1 MIVVDKK
8 YCMSSFLMFR
18 CIADKNKTFTEGI
31 IPKRFEP
38 DKNRLP
44 IKTSNDIDQAISH
57 ILSGKV
63 DEKTGIMLSGGID
76 SAILATYMPAGTKAY
91 TLKCI
96 APGAIDETV
105 KAKEF
110 ADTCNLEHKIV
121 EVKWEDYL
129 ELSPLLMKHKG
140 APIHSIEPQ
149 IYKAALQAKEDGLEK
164 LVFGESADAIFG
176 GLDGLLSKDWLFD
189 DFVNRYSYVQPQ
201 IVLKQPMLI
210 LDPFRRFQVGEYLDA
225 YKFISEF
232 FYLESVSSYTNACSL
247 AGIEF
252 VAPYVKMKLD
262 IPLNLNR
269 IRSGDSKYLIRE
281 LFKELFPSHVMAP
294 KTPMPRPMSQWL
306 ANWEGPKRE
315 EFIPNSIRDLTGDQ
329 KWLVYVLE
337 WFLNLLEE
345 WNAD

>member
-1 MIVVDKK
+1 MVADKN

-18 CIADKNKTFTEGI
+18 CIADKNKTFAEGI
-31 IPKRFEP
+31 IPKRFKP
-38 DKNRLP
+38 DKNRLL
-44 IKTSNDIDQAISH
+44 IETSNDIDQAIRQV
-57 ILSGKV
+57 LSGKV
-63 DEKTGIMLSGGID
+63 DKNTGIMLSGGID

-96 APGAIDETV
+96 APDAIDETV

-110 ADTCNLEHKIV
+110 ADKCNLDHRIV
-121 EVKWEDYL
+121 EVRWSDYL
-129 ELSPLLMKHKG
+129 KLSPILMKHKG

-176 GLDGLLSKDWLFD
+176 GLNGLLSKDWLFD
-189 DFVNRYSYVQPQ
+189 DFVARYSYVQPQ
-201 IVLKQPMLI
+201 VVLKQPELV
-210 LDPFRRFQVGEYLDA
+210 LEPFRKYQVGEYMDT

-232 FYLESVSSYTNACSL
+232 FYVESVSSYTNACSL

-252 VAPYVKMKLD
+252 IAPYVKMKMG

-269 IRSGDSKYLIRE
+269 IRSGDSKYLVRE
-281 LFKELFPSHVMAP
+281 LFKKLYPSHIMAP
-294 KTPMPRPMSQWL
+294 KTPMPRPMTQWL
-306 ANWEGPKRE
+306 ADWEGPKRE
-315 EFIPNSIRDLTGDQ
+315 EFIPNSIKDLKGDQ

-345 WNAD
+345 WNAE